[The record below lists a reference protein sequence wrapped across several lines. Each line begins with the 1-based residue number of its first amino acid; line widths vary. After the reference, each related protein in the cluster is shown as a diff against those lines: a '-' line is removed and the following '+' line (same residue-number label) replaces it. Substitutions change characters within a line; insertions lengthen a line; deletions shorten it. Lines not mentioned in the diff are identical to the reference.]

1 MTPQP
6 SRPATS
12 GRTDGSTRVH
22 WPCATSVRGVSAPMP
37 RAAVSPV
44 PSASLIGRAALAVSK
59 QYHGSPRRQAR
70 HWPAD
75 GPPVEDDVVAHPYVR
90 DALADG
96 GDVDD
101 DLARARVGDDDV
113 EQFDRRAPG
122 S

>member
-1 MTPQP
+1 M
-6 SRPATS
+6 
-12 GRTDGSTRVH
+12 
-22 WPCATSVRGVSAPMP
+22 
-37 RAAVSPV
+37 SPV

-90 DALADG
+90 VALADVGDGAGRLVVEEERVVVADGARRVVQVGAADAAG

>member
-1 MTPQP
+1 M
-6 SRPATS
+6 
-12 GRTDGSTRVH
+12 
-22 WPCATSVRGVSAPMP
+22 
-37 RAAVSPV
+37 
-44 PSASLIGRAALAVSK
+44 
-59 QYHGSPRRQAR
+59 
-70 HWPAD
+70 
-75 GPPVEDDVVAHPYVR
+75 VAHPYVR